1 MSSLAPLKKPKPFV
15 IGITGGI
22 GCGKS
27 TVAALFREWGLE
39 VLDADAMSHALTA
52 PGGAAVDE
60 VAAVFGEEMRAP
72 GGGIERGKLAAL
84 VFRDKNAIDRLSSII
99 HRHVIAGLING
110 IADAGRR
117 GLGAICLDVP
127 IPVRE
132 GFLDLA
138 DYVIVV
144 WADEAI
150 RLERLAARG
159 MEPGEARRRI
169 RMQMTESE
177 YSSLASTVLRND
189 GSQAELR
196 ERVAEI
202 VREQLHARGIRLLRT
217 EPVGGPAD
225 LGDEGNIEGD
235 DVDHRPLE

>member
-1 MSSLAPLKKPKPFV
+1 MSSPAPLRKPKPFV

-52 PGGAAVDE
+52 AGGAAVDE
-60 VAAVFGEEMRAP
+60 VALAFGEDMRASD
-72 GGGIERGKLAAL
+72 GGIDRRKLAAL

-110 IADAGRR
+110 VADAGRR

-132 GFLDLA
+132 GFLDLT
-138 DYVIVV
+138 DYVVVV
-144 WADEAI
+144 WASEDV

-159 MEPGEARRRI
+159 MEPAEARRRI
-169 RMQMTESE
+169 RMQMTEEE

-189 GSQAELR
+189 GDKDELR
-196 ERVAEI
+196 ELVDGI
-202 VREQLHARGIRLLRT
+202 VRDQLHARGIRLLRA
-217 EPVGGPAD
+217 EPVGGAAD
-225 LGDEGNIEGD
+225 LGDQGDIQGD
-235 DVDHRPLE
+235 DVDHRPLK